1 MDVNAQVMLYTLI
14 VFLLLLAVLW
24 RFAWGPLMKALEE
37 REQRIAA
44 KIAAAEKANQA
55 ALDKLAD
62 YEKRLAEARV
72 EAAAI
77 IAEGKRA
84 VEKVREEILA
94 AAQAESGRALERA
107 KREIH
112 LAKEAA
118 VGDLRGQMATLV
130 ADLAAR
136 VIRRE
141 VKPDDHR
148 RLIEE
153 AMTEAEK
160 SVK

>member
-1 MDVNAQVMLYTLI
+1 MSFDAQVMLYTVI
-14 VFLLLLAVLW
+14 IFLALLAVLW

-37 REQRIAA
+37 REQRIAKRISDA
-44 KIAAAEKANQA
+44 EDLRRAAEERFKE
-55 ALDKLAD
+55 
-62 YEKRLAEARV
+62 YERRLAACKE

-77 IAEGKRA
+77 IAEGKRDA
-84 VEKVREEILA
+84 EKVHEEIMA
-94 AAQAESGRALERA
+94 AAQAESAKALERA
-107 KREIH
+107 KREIV

-118 VGDLRGQMATLV
+118 VHDLREQMVGLV
-130 ADLAAR
+130 SELAGR

-153 AMTEAEK
+153 AMTEVEK
-160 SVK
+160 SIK